1 LSEPLRHTFASH
13 FMMRGGNLYEL
24 KEILGHKDVKMTM
37 RYAHLS
43 PNHLRASMER
53 MEGITPSF
61 SPSSAQSLSAEMQN
75 AVSARS

>member
-1 LSEPLRHTFASH
+1 
-13 FMMRGGNLYEL
+13 MMRGGNLYEL